1 MPAIRDYYALLEVGE
16 GADYSEIKRA
26 YHRLARRYH
35 PDATGGDAEAAEH
48 FRSVHA
54 AYAVLTDPLR
64 RRLYDRARN
73 RGSGADTTTPD
84 TGADASDGL
93 DAEAFSA
100 LFNQVS
106 DSPFTSES
114 ETRTSAHGGDMALQ
128 VRLTF
133 RQALVGGVTTVRLRN
148 GHTFRL
154 PVPRGARHGLKIRV
168 PGRQAGA
175 AGDLYV
181 TFRVEPDARFRREGD
196 DLHVVECVSALEA
209 MLGSARSLLNAY
221 GQLVRLPIPP
231 GTQPGDRLRL
241 KGQGVETPDNRGD
254 LYVEVQVEV
263 PRDLTEEQRA
273 ALARAAR
280 RCGLL

>member
-1 MPAIRDYYALLEVGE
+1 MHAIRDYYALLEVGE
-16 GADYSEIKRA
+16 GADSAEIKRA

-35 PDATGGDAEAAEH
+35 PDTTGGDVEAAER
-48 FRSVHA
+48 FRTVHA

-64 RRLYDRARN
+64 RRLYDRAR
-73 RGSGADTTTPD
+73 GKMAADGASNGVQAQTVE
-84 TGADASDGL
+84 GL

-100 LFNQVS
+100 LFDQMA
-106 DSPFTSES
+106 DAPL
-114 ETRTSAHGGDMALQ
+114 SAEPAAAPSFQGKDVALQ

-133 RQALVGGVTTVRLRN
+133 RQALVGGATTVRLPT

-168 PGRQAGA
+168 PGQNAGA
-175 AGDLYV
+175 DGDLYV
-181 TFRVEPDARFRREGD
+181 TFRVEPDSRFRREGD

-209 MLGSARSLLNAY
+209 MLGSARSLMNAY
-221 GQLVRLPIPP
+221 SQVVRLPIPP

-241 KGQGVETPDNRGD
+241 RGQGVETGTSRGD

-263 PRDLTEEQRA
+263 PRDLTDEQRA
-273 ALARAAR
+273 VLVRAAR

>member
-1 MPAIRDYYALLEVGE
+1 MHAIRDYYALLEVGE
-16 GADYSEIKRA
+16 GADKAEIKRA

-35 PDATGGDAEAAEH
+35 PDATGGDAEAAER

-64 RRLYDRARN
+64 RRLYDRARE
-73 RGSGADTTTPD
+73 RTVAADV
-84 TGADASDGL
+84 SDSAEAQAVEAL

-100 LFNQVS
+100 LFDQVP
-106 DSPFTSES
+106 DPPFGVVPDAPPSS
-114 ETRTSAHGGDMALQ
+114 QGKDVALQ

-133 RQALVGGVTTVRLRN
+133 RQALAGGVTTVRLPT

-168 PGRQAGA
+168 LGRQAGA
-175 AGDLYV
+175 EGDLFV
-181 TFRVEPDARFRREGD
+181 TFRVEPDARYRREGD

-209 MLGSARSLLNAY
+209 MLGSTRSLTNVY
-221 GQLVRLPIPP
+221 GQVVRLPIPP

-241 KGQGVETPDNRGD
+241 RGQGVETADSRGD

-273 ALARAAR
+273 VLVRAAR